1 MTIAQDNLAKSS
13 ALLSG
18 KMAVNIVC
26 SEIRG
31 KKSFWKIFWKCLWSK
46 HSVNE
51 K

>member
-31 KKSFWKIFWKCLWSK
+31 KKELLENILEMFMEQTFS
-46 HSVNE
+46 E
-51 K
+51 